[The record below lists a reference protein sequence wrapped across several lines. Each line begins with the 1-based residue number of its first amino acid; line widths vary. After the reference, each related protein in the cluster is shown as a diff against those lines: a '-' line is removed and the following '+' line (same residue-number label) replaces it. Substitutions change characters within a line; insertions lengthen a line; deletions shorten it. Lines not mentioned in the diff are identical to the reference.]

1 MTYVVVMS
9 YYMLSWDNAAVILSD
24 CSCAVIEFVLFF
36 WKVRARLISGVGAG
50 IYSII
55 YHVAPTI
62 VVKIG
67 ENCSCRPDP
76 RRKGNPRGAHFD
88 QEIAFFKGL
97 DKLQDRCPDIVIC
110 FLMLPDYLFRPYW
123 GFLRSL
129 ISLPGAGANNK
140 SLGRASSQGQGVRGS
155 CSRRSVDI
163 TTHLRS

>member
-1 MTYVVVMS
+1 MTYVVVKS

-36 WKVRARLISGVGAG
+36 WKVRARLISEVGAG

-76 RRKGNPRGAHFD
+76 RRKGNPRGGHFD

-110 FLMLPDYLFRPYW
+110 FLMLPDYLFLPYCTHGPLFARFFHYQEREPTINHW
-123 GFLRSL
+123 V
-129 ISLPGAGANNK
+129 
-140 SLGRASSQGQGVRGS
+140 GRVIRVKEYEDPALVAR
-155 CSRRSVDI
+155 
-163 TTHLRS
+163 